1 MSANKIRPRLL
12 ENKNAALFRPSF
24 SMAPDVHCLPLLP
37 SGPGGFHRTSPHG
50 TEPTEDRN
58 LTPKN
63 WRRGWDLTPRSGFVA
78 AYSLSR
84 RAPSTARPPLLMQI
98 EPPLHVNCSIIYI
111 IWRRGWDLNPRDG
124 SSPPSRFRVDRLR
137 PLGHLSIRHVA
148 TEKSHPRSSCIL
160 QQALRLVSCSAREAF
175 YPLVFYKETNMHLP

>member
-1 MSANKIRPRLL
+1 
-12 ENKNAALFRPSF
+12 
-24 SMAPDVHCLPLLP
+24 MAPDVHCLPLLP
-37 SGPGGFHRTSPHG
+37 SGPGGVRRTSPHG

-58 LTPKN
+58 LPYKN
-63 WRRGWDLTPRSGFVA
+63 MAERVGFEPTKRFCSRLLALQASAFDRSA
-78 AYSLSR
+78 TSPHANC
-84 RAPSTARPPLLMQI
+84 Q
-98 EPPLHVNCSIIYI
+98 PLHTNCNIIYV